1 MSGGL
6 ISLLDDVATLARMA
20 AASADDVAAA
30 AGRASAKAVGVVVDD
45 TAVTPQYLQGIKPER
60 ELPIIK
66 RITLGSLRNKL
77 LIILPV
83 ALLLSQFAPFL
94 LPVILIVGGS
104 YLCFEGM
111 EKVWEKISGHGH
123 GEPALAGGPDAEDK
137 VVKSAVT
144 TDLILSAEIMII
156 ALNEVAQEGFFSRTI
171 ILVVVA
177 FSITFLVYGVVALL
191 VKMDDFGLHLQRR
204 SGAGAQRAG
213 HLIVAAMPKVLTAI
227 GVIGTFAMVWVG
239 GHILLT
245 SSAEL
250 GWNAPHDFVH
260 HLEQYV
266 NHLAVVGGFLGWVVN
281 TLVSLVVGAVWGM
294 VLVGI
299 YLLWERARGRDH
311 HEDGAAVGSA
321 ADAGDVAK

>member
-1 MSGGL
+1 MAGGL

-66 RITLGSLRNKL
+66 RITWGSLRNKL

-94 LPVILIVGGS
+94 LPVILLVGGS

-111 EKVWEKISGHGH
+111 EKVWEKVSGHAH
-123 GEPALAGGPDAEDK
+123 GEPALAGGAQAEDK

-156 ALNEVAQEGFFSRTI
+156 ALNEVAKEGLLARTI

-177 FSITFLVYGVVALL
+177 FAITFLVYGIVALL
-191 VKMDDFGLHLQRR
+191 VKMDDFGVHLQRR

-239 GHILLT
+239 GHILLA
-245 SSAEL
+245 SAADL
-250 GWNAPHDFVH
+250 GWHAPLDLVH
-260 HLEQYV
+260 RLEHLV
-266 NHLAVVGGFLGWVVN
+266 DRLAVLGGFLGWLVN
-281 TLVSLVVGAVWGM
+281 TLVSLAVGAVWGAC
-294 VLVGI
+294 LVGV
-299 YLLWERARGRDH
+299 YMLWHRLRPAPGTQL
-311 HEDGAAVGSA
+311 SA
-321 ADAGDVAK
+321 